1 MRDGSVVML
10 ALGALVVTGCSRFNQ
25 PEAVAPIQSVRAALS
40 DVSGRRVGEA
50 TLQQLPKGVLIVA
63 DLSSLPSG
71 THAMHLHETGRCVPP
86 FESAGLHFN
95 PLGTQHGFRNPAGPH
110 AGDLPNIHVTV
121 GGTLRVEHF
130 VEGMRLTGEG
140 GLLADDGSAIVI
152 HQFADDYSSD
162 PAGASGDRIA
172 CGVLMR

>member
-1 MRDGSVVML
+1 MRKGSVVML
-10 ALGALVVTGCSRFNQ
+10 AVTAWVTAGCSRFSRPE
-25 PEAVAPIQSVRAALS
+25 PEAPVQSIRAELS
-40 DVSGRRVGEA
+40 DGSGRRVGEA

-86 FESAGLHFN
+86 FESAGGHYN
-95 PLGTQHGFRNPAGPH
+95 PVGSQHGYRNPAGPH

-130 VEGMRLTGEG
+130 VEGLSLSGEG
-140 GLLADDGSAIVI
+140 GLLADDGSAVVI

-162 PAGASGDRIA
+162 PSGAAGDRIA